1 MSKLFS
7 DNPEVLGI
15 IGGMGPMAS
24 AYFQRLIVSMTDAD
38 VDQQHLPTI
47 LLNIPTIPDR
57 TAFLLGKSSESPV
70 PVLRQAAKT
79 LELTGATRFAVTCV
93 TSHCFY
99 DEVAPECGI
108 PWIHA
113 VRETAK
119 LLKESGVKKAGILAT
134 SGTVQTGL
142 FQTELQKAGIAWEI
156 PDQEGQQSV
165 MHLIYQNVKAGKP
178 VEMERFDRVVNSLK
192 TAGCEVCILG
202 CTELSLIKRD
212 YQVNGCLD
220 VLEVLARASVLQC
233 GKKLRAE
240 YQNLIAKG

>member
-113 VRETAK
+113 VRETA
-119 LLKESGVKKAGILAT
+119 
-134 SGTVQTGL
+134 
-142 FQTELQKAGIAWEI
+142 
-156 PDQEGQQSV
+156 
-165 MHLIYQNVKAGKP
+165 N
-178 VEMERFDRVVNSLK
+178 
-192 TAGCEVCILG
+192 C
-202 CTELSLIKRD
+202 
-212 YQVNGCLD
+212 
-220 VLEVLARASVLQC
+220 
-233 GKKLRAE
+233 
-240 YQNLIAKG
+240 